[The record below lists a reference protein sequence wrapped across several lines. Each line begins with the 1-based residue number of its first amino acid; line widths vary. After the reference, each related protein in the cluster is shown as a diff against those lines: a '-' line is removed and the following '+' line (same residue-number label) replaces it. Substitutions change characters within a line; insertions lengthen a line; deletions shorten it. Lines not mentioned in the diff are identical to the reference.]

1 MVIGIAMLVMFY
13 LLFNLIKAG
22 EKLSDGLQQQK
33 SGLQLMM
40 ALVVIS
46 YILAALLFFFYG
58 SYHKKFGLFIRWLIY
73 PITILLLEL
82 PNMLIVYVIHW
93 KTYGIKEKEHTL
105 S

>member
-13 LLFNLIKAG
+13 LLFKLIKAG
-22 EKLSDGLQQQK
+22 AKLSDGFQQQK

-58 SYHKKFGLFIRWLIY
+58 SYYKKFGLF
-73 PITILLLEL
+73 
-82 PNMLIVYVIHW
+82 
-93 KTYGIKEKEHTL
+93 
-105 S
+105 